1 MSEAAMLATSDAAGA
16 LAMLRAMP
24 HVDGAFIRGRRFV
37 ELAVAQQA
45 RLGYRS
51 DNVET
56 WLRWGFRTLA
66 RWAVA
71 NGVR

>member
-1 MSEAAMLATSDAAGA
+1 MLATSDAAGA
-16 LAMLRAMP
+16 LALLRALP
-24 HVDGAFIRGRRFV
+24 YVDARFTRGCRFV
-37 ELAVAQQA
+37 ALAVRQEI

-66 RWAVA
+66 RWAA
-71 NGVR
+71 TAGVR